1 MRFNEGR
8 CRSCWSDNAEAGLTV
23 RVLFVCLGNIC
34 RSPMAEAIFQRLVNQ
49 AGLTD
54 QIQVD
59 SAGTSA
65 YHVGE
70 RSHPGTRRVLTHHG
84 ITYDGRARQI
94 MPADLANGPT
104 YFIAMDGENVEEL
117 RRRFGDV
124 PRLHRLLD
132 FATYA
137 NTHDVPDPYYSDNFD
152 YVYRL
157 VEDGCRG
164 LLTTVRADER
174 L

>member
-1 MRFNEGR
+1 MFVA
-8 CRSCWSDNAEAGLTV
+8 CAEDGLTV

-34 RSPMAEAIFQRLVNQ
+34 RSPMAEAVFQRLVDE

-54 QIQVD
+54 KVEVD
-59 SAGTSA
+59 SVATSA

-70 RSHPGTRRVLTHHG
+70 RAHPGTRRVLAHHG

-94 MPADLANGPT
+94 RQDDLANNMT
-104 YFIAMDGENVEEL
+104 YLIAMDGDNVAEL
-117 RRRFGDV
+117 RRRFGDL

-132 FATYA
+132 FATHA
-137 NTHDVPDPYYSDNFD
+137 QGHDVPDPYYSDNFD

-164 LLTTVRADER
+164 LLATVRTEQH